1 MNEQDNLILQL
12 ARDVSY
18 IKGTL
23 IGDMNT
29 MKENIKSIENKLEKE
44 SEKSSEKISKIFE
57 LESRLNNMENQLKQ
71 QKNSNTWIVRF
82 VSGTV
87 IAIAISAFVWLLTGQ
102 TF

>member
-1 MNEQDNLILQL
+1 MNEQDNIILQL
-12 ARDVSY
+12 AKDVSY

-57 LESRLNNMENQLKQ
+57 VESRLNNVENELRQ
-71 QKNSNTWIVRF
+71 QRDANKWLVRI
-82 VSGTV
+82 VSGSL
-87 IAIAISAFVWLLTGQ
+87 IAIAISAFVWLLTGK

>member
-1 MNEQDNLILQL
+1 MNEQDNIILQL
-12 ARDVSY
+12 AKDVSY

-57 LESRLNNMENQLKQ
+57 VESRLNNVENELRQ
-71 QKNSNTWIVRF
+71 QRDANKWIVRI
-82 VSGTV
+82 VSGSL
-87 IAIAISAFVWLLTGQ
+87 IAIAISAFVWLLTGK

>member
-1 MNEQDNLILQL
+1 MNEQDNIILQL

-29 MKENIKSIENKLEKE
+29 MKENIKSIEKKLEKE

-57 LESRLNNMENQLKQ
+57 VESRLNNVEKELKQ
-71 QKNSNTWIVRF
+71 QRDANKWIVRLI
-82 VSGTV
+82 SGSL
-87 IAIAISAFVWLLTGQ
+87 ILMAITAFVWLLTGQ
-102 TF
+102 KF

>member
-1 MNEQDNLILQL
+1 MNEQDNIILQL
-12 ARDVSY
+12 AKDVSY

-29 MKENIKSIENKLEKE
+29 MKENIKSIEKKLEKE

-57 LESRLNNMENQLKQ
+57 VESRLNNVENELRQ
-71 QKNSNTWIVRF
+71 QRDANKWIIRI
-82 VSGTV
+82 VSGSL
-87 IAIAISAFVWLLTGQ
+87 IAIAISAFVWLLTGK